1 MQMHFFFFFSLL
13 FIMHSIP
20 KWMCMYLSPSPLY
33 LAGGL
38 FLMQQKTWLGFLS
51 RRSGGKNALKENKAA
66 VFLSQLLLF
75 SPLMSE
81 IQARAA
87 APGPLSQ
94 FPSAVLVC
102 FLQRQS
108 RPDWC
113 LGNARGVAVPCNAVT
128 NQLPS
133 KSFFLSFYLIFGLIF
148 SFSFFLPHLF
158 TSSFTSSFFLS
169 LSGSFVIFCHL
180 HFFPPPCHSGS
191 PSPQPRLSASDS
203 NNLSSHFPLHIMWAI
218 LFSSPQLLLPCESLS
233 SSPLARPIVAC
244 KKKEKRKI

>member
-1 MQMHFFFFFSLL
+1 MQMHFFFFSLL

-20 KWMCMYLSPSPLY
+20 KWMCMYLSLSPPLPGGRLVLNAAED
-33 LAGGL
+33 LAGL
-38 FLMQQKTWLGFLS
+38 FVTS
-51 RRSGGKNALKENKAA
+51 VGGKNALKENKAA

-81 IQARAA
+81 IHGRAA
-87 APGPLSQ
+87 APWPLSQ
-94 FPSAVLVC
+94 FPSAMLVC

-113 LGNARGVAVPCNAVT
+113 LGDARGVVVPCNAVT

-148 SFSFFLPHLF
+148 LFSFFLPHLF
-158 TSSFTSSFFLS
+158 TSSFTSSFFLI
-169 LSGSFVIFCHL
+169 LSGSFVFFCHL

-191 PSPQPRLSASDS
+191 PSPQPRLSASAS
-203 NNLSSHFPLHIMWAI
+203 NNLSSHFPLHIMWAV
-218 LFSSPQLLLPCESLS
+218 LFSSPQLLLPCESRS